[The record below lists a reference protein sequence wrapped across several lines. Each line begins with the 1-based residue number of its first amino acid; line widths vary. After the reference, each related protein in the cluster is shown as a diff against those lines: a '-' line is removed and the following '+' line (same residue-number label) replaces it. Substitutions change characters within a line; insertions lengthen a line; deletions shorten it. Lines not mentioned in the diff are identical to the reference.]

1 MCKHYTILYLRDSSA
16 SMFRAIA
23 TQTGHRLLSLHKKMK
38 IIAKKNCMDCH
49 YHDDM
54 YVCWTLYRH
63 NVVFLESYSTL
74 TFFICSHLCGK
85 TVYIFFIVKTRN
97 LLTSEY
103 YLKFMKL
110 CYWISNE
117 SNNRPLKY
125 ENNKHFYAYE
135 KWYEFHH
142 YSLWI
147 FFSPNL
153 LRFVSMRAWHG
164 LFFLYSFSSLC
175 NSPAWK
181 VKCKHE
187 IIRKVHSW
195 CIRKSIV
202 QFFSLFFRLHCC
214 NQLFNEY
221 NNEHSYHLWMKHTH
235 SRLHEIDNK
244 IENID

>member
-1 MCKHYTILYLRDSSA
+1 
-16 SMFRAIA
+16 
-23 TQTGHRLLSLHKKMK
+23 
-38 IIAKKNCMDCH
+38 MDCH

-74 TFFICSHLCGK
+74 TFFIFMVHLCEK
-85 TVYIFFIVKTRN
+85 TVYIFLLLKHAICWPAHIIWSSWNFAIEFQMNRTIDRLNMKTIN
-97 LLTSEY
+97 T
-103 YLKFMKL
+103 FMRMK
-110 CYWISNE
+110 NGT
-117 SNNRPLKY
+117 N
-125 ENNKHFYAYE
+125 FVAT
-135 KWYEFHH
+135 H
-142 YSLWI
+142 YG

-175 NSPAWK
+175 NSPVWK